1 MLDANHAV
9 FKKNVVLR
17 ERTMKKTKNANAYDT
32 IKDLILRENFD
43 RNAMLSISVLAE
55 QIGMGRAPVSDAV
68 KRLESEGLLV
78 IKPRQG
84 IVIYEMTVQE
94 MKDINET
101 RLLLEPYIMEK
112 IAPSVT
118 PDDITELTKYINDMG
133 KCALKDDHY
142 GFIVLDH
149 GMHSYLYDLCE
160 NSCMADILKNL
171 RDRMF
176 TVGYKI
182 IARREGRMQT
192 TVQEHKDILLALKA
206 NDSLRAAEAVR
217 LHLTNG
223 SKLI

>member
-1 MLDANHAV
+1 
-9 FKKNVVLR
+9 
-17 ERTMKKTKNANAYDT
+17 MKKTKNANAYDT

-133 KCALKDDHY
+133 KCAL
-142 GFIVLDH
+142 FVRAPRC
-149 GMHSYLYDLCE
+149 YLL
-160 NSCMADILKNL
+160 L
-171 RDRMF
+171 R
-176 TVGYKI
+176 
-182 IARREGRMQT
+182 T
-192 TVQEHKDILLALKA
+192 TA
-206 NDSLRAAEAVR
+206 
-217 LHLTNG
+217 
-223 SKLI
+223 